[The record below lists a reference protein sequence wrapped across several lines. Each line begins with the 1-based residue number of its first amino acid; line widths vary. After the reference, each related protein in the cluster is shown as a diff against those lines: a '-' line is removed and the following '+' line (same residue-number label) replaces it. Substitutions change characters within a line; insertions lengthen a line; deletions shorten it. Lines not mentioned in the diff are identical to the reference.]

1 MNNRR
6 KGSTF
11 EFSIQNWMK
20 AHAVN
25 FFRIALSGQLAG
37 LKGDFRWTESGEEF
51 KGEAK
56 CGKQVPS
63 WLYKILKEDG
73 CDFLVVKRDRKERL
87 WILTDTLLE
96 KLL

>member
-1 MNNRR
+1 MNNRA
-6 KGSTF
+6 KGSNF
-11 EFSIQNWMK
+11 EFDIQHWMK
-20 AHAVN
+20 SRLVN

-37 LKGDFRWTESGEEF
+37 LKGDFRWTEGGTEF

-63 WLYKILKEDG
+63 WMYTVLENDD
-73 CDFLVVKRDRKERL
+73 CDFLIVKRDRKQRL
-87 WILTDTLLE
+87 WIITDKLLE